1 MKNQSLIVV
10 ENNIFSKIKKFFYN
24 IKEKLFS
31 KNKFNNQNQT
41 SNEQL
46 EKNVEEQSLK
56 DNKFREE
63 IRIEVKP
70 SNNPQNKKDFL
81 SEING
86 NVEKLELLSI
96 DRLRRLEK
104 FYDGVIAKNKMVIS
118 KLNKD

>member
-1 MKNQSLIVV
+1 MKNQSLMVV

-31 KNKFNNQNQT
+31 KNKFNNQT

-46 EKNVEEQSLK
+46 ETNVEEQSSK
-56 DNKFREE
+56 DNNFRED
-63 IRIEVKP
+63 IRIELKQ

-86 NVEKLELLSI
+86 NVEKLELLST

-118 KLNKD
+118 KLNND

>member
-31 KNKFNNQNQT
+31 KNKLNQMPNEEVEKKIGEQISKENN
-41 SNEQL
+41 
-46 EKNVEEQSLK
+46 
-56 DNKFREE
+56 FRED
-63 IRIEVKP
+63 IRIELK
-70 SNNPQNKKDFL
+70 SSENPQNKKDFL

-86 NVEKLELLSI
+86 NVEKLELLST

-104 FYDGVIAKNKMVIS
+104 FYDGVIAKNKMLIS
-118 KLNKD
+118 KLNND